1 MAERGWQVLDLVF
14 RARRM
19 ITSAGEVEGTVGVQE
34 GRIVAV
40 EPLNSDLDAER
51 VIELGL
57 NQVLL
62 PGLVDTHVHVNDPG
76 RTEWETFRTATRAAA
91 AGGVTTLVDMPLN
104 SLPPTTTVENLR
116 TKREVAADKPHI
128 DAGFWGGALPDT
140 VKACPP
146 WT

>member
-1 MAERGWQVLDLVF
+1 
-14 RARRM
+14 M

-91 AGGVTTLVDMPLN
+91 
-104 SLPPTTTVENLR
+104 
-116 TKREVAADKPHI
+116 
-128 DAGFWGGALPDT
+128 
-140 VKACPP
+140 
-146 WT
+146 